1 MLPDDFLSFPEV
13 VGAYHALFI
22 KDGIMPSDD
31 DQLGQTMSLL
41 KPPGK
46 AIEGAD
52 GCLRSLSE
60 VASMIY
66 AEQRWE
72 GTPLQHAGL
81 VRRLCVGRPSSV
93 QEAVRKVRDEFE
105 AADVDDEGQL
115 GADEASRL
123 FDAAGIKGLKEL
135 RDEVLRSFKGE
146 KKDSDEGKKGKK
158 DKKAKKSKKKDR
170 SRSVPGVARP
180 KGKRDRSPE
189 GPPPFS
195 LAEFFANAGHL
206 IEAAASADATVASA
220 MAQLRLSHSRPE
232 VRGAATY
239 SAKLVQEALSGNA
252 KSAGRVRRRTR
263 SMPRNSGSCGAAWN
277 SSRLAALRNESSREN
292 RSASSWWR
300 GTRRSSRAR

>member
-1 MLPDDFLSFPEV
+1 
-13 VGAYHALFI
+13 
-22 KDGIMPSDD
+22 
-31 DQLGQTMSLL
+31 
-41 KPPGK
+41 
-46 AIEGAD
+46 
-52 GCLRSLSE
+52 
-60 VASMIY
+60 MIY

-123 FDAAGIKGLKEL
+123 IDAAGIKGLKEL

-170 SRSVPGVARP
+170 SRSRSRSRSP
-180 KGKRDRSPE
+180 KGKRDRSPQ

-220 MAQLRLSHSRPE
+220 MAQLRLSHSPAE

-239 SAKLVQEALSGNA
+239 AAKLVQEALTGNA
-252 KSAGRVRRRTR
+252 KSAGRVCTEDPLYASKLGKLRGGLELIQACGFNQRVVEGKPKREFLVAQGQDEAQGRPQGHRGGLRGGGRLPVRRRCR
-263 SMPRNSGSCGAAWN
+263 AGVPRV
-277 SSRLAALRNESSREN
+277 
-292 RSASSWWR
+292 
-300 GTRRSSRAR
+300 

>member
-1 MLPDDFLSFPEV
+1 
-13 VGAYHALFI
+13 
-22 KDGIMPSDD
+22 
-31 DQLGQTMSLL
+31 
-41 KPPGK
+41 
-46 AIEGAD
+46 
-52 GCLRSLSE
+52 
-60 VASMIY
+60 MIY

-123 FDAAGIKGLKEL
+123 LDAAGIKGLKEL
-135 RDEVLRSFKGE
+135 SERRSC
-146 KKDSDEGKKGKK
+146 
-158 DKKAKKSKKKDR
+158 AV
-170 SRSVPGVARP
+170 SRARRRTVMRARRARRTKRPKRPKRRTARALVPGRSP

-189 GPPPFS
+189 GPALLS

-220 MAQLRLSHSRPE
+220 MAQLRLSHSPAE

-252 KSAGRVRRRTR
+252 KSAGRVATDDPLYASKLGKLRGGLELIQACGFNQRVVEGKPKREFLGRAGQDEAQGRPQGHRGGLRGGGRLPVRRGL
-263 SMPRNSGSCGAAWN
+263 S
-277 SSRLAALRNESSREN
+277 
-292 RSASSWWR
+292 
-300 GTRRSSRAR
+300 